1 MLDIAIVGEDE
12 RFLGIL
18 THARVSELLQEAWGD
33 RYTLTLGTMEHEGA
47 LQRLTKAINKYTTIK
62 I

>member
-18 THARVSELLQEAWGD
+18 THARVIELLQESWGD
-33 RYTLTLGTMEHEGA
+33 RYTLTLGAMEHEGA